1 MVGTSIPAATTTAG
15 RAAAAH
21 APFSSDGAQFRIGL
35 AIILVVG
42 IAPGLLGNSYWE
54 HTFQL
59 VTLYFA
65 VAILQNFLF
74 VDAGQKSFGQGAIL
88 GLGAYGLAIVS
99 GVGGW
104 PLFVGFLA
112 GVAAATAGG
121 LLFALPALRVQGFH
135 LGFVTM
141 SAAIVFPQLMT
152 NADWL
157 TRGIN
162 GIRVPTPA
170 LSTPLVGHLTPM
182 SLAITALAIGA
193 LVFHRRIRASRLG
206 RRMRIAAES
215 AEAARSLGIRPG
227 LMRCVAFVLAC
238 FGTGVCGAVYTP
250 AVGFITPQAFMIELS
265 FVFFFAVVVGGRGQL
280 LGPIVGILIIYVLPS
295 IVLVQLIEYR
305 LLVYGF
311 LTLLV
316 VILFPDGVVG
326 SFETWR
332 RRRSQRGG
340 GERGFQLAAVTEAVG
355 RLPARPADPTAP
367 PVIVVR
373 GASKRFGQVVA
384 LDGVDMQ
391 VRPGEIHGLVG
402 ANGSGKTSLLN
413 VLTGLSRL
421 DFGTY
426 AFRGRDVTRAQ
437 AASIADAGLART
449 FQTPRVFPSLSVWG
463 NIQVGLDART
473 TPPGPEM
480 EALAERLRAA
490 HAEDSPNLLSHGQRR
505 LLEVVRVVMK
515 DPSVVLFDEPAAG
528 LSPQERTEF
537 GALVRLLSR
546 RLGQAVVLVE
556 HDLDLVWGIA
566 DRITVLE
573 SGRVVAS
580 GAPADLAR
588 DPAVQHLFVG
598 GAHA

>member
-1 MVGTSIPAATTTAG
+1 MVGSSLPATAATAE
-15 RAAAAH
+15 RVAA
-21 APFSSDGAQFRIGL
+21 PRGSFNSDRLQFRIGL
-35 AIILVVG
+35 VVILITG
-42 IAPGLLGNSYWE
+42 IAPGLIGNSYWE

-59 VTLYFA
+59 VSLYFA

-99 GVGGW
+99 GVAGW
-104 PLFVGFLA
+104 PLLVGLLA
-112 GVAAATAGG
+112 GVAAAGIGG

-162 GIRVPTPA
+162 GIRVSAPA
-170 LSTPLVGHLTPM
+170 LSAPLVGGLTGM
-182 SLAITALAIGA
+182 SLLVTALGIAA
-193 LVFHRRIRASRLG
+193 LVFHLGIRASRLG

-238 FGTGVCGAVYTP
+238 LGTGICGAVYTP
-250 AVGFITPQAFMIELS
+250 TVGFITPQAFMIELS

-305 LLVYGF
+305 LLVYGA
-311 LTLLV
+311 LTLAV

-332 RRRSQRGG
+332 RRRSQQGG
-340 GERGFQLAAVTEAVG
+340 GERGFHLAAVTEAVG
-355 RLPARPADPTAP
+355 RLPARPADPDAP
-367 PVIVVR
+367 PVIEVR
-373 GASKRFGQVVA
+373 GATKRFGQVVA
-384 LDGVDMQ
+384 LEGVDMQ
-391 VRPGEIHGLVG
+391 VRAGEIHGLVG

-421 DFGTY
+421 DRGSY
-426 AFRGRDVTRAQ
+426 AFRGRDMTRAP
-437 AASIADAGLART
+437 AASIADAGLGRS
-449 FQTPRVFPSLSVWG
+449 FQTPRVFTSLSVWG

-473 TPPGPEM
+473 QAPGPEM
-480 EALAERLRAA
+480 RTLIDRLRAA
-490 HAEDSPNLLSHGQRR
+490 HAEDGPNLLSHGQRR
-505 LLEVVRVVMK
+505 LLEVVRIVMK

-537 GALVRLLSR
+537 GALIRLLSR

-580 GAPADLAR
+580 GAPSDLAR

-598 GAHA
+598 GRHA